1 MRRVSFPVPY
11 LIQIVSMW
19 PTGLKALRQVQIH
32 TEAESAKCLDQTK
45 ILLLFFWLQF
55 ARWSGGSE
63 DQLVVAFDS
72 AGKHACR
79 SLVSQW
85 NLARCRHDTPANATH
100 PSHSGSAAHGS
111 RYQNSRRQTV
121 TNKHVLSSPDP
132 QRRRENLAGLGNCNH
147 TPYARHISPL
157 PSLLFPVGIPDLSD
171 PPAGI
176 QTIVSRTYACST
188 HT

>member
-1 MRRVSFPVPY
+1 MLPGYYSNTKRKNRLMRRVSFPVPY

-19 PTGLKALRQVQIH
+19 PTGHRRTSSTLQVKALRQVQIH

-85 NLARCRHDTPANATH
+85 NLARCLVSAVDTTLQPMQLTRLTQAQLTC
-100 PSHSGSAAHGS
+100 SCT
-111 RYQNSRRQTV
+111 RQSLPKLT
-121 TNKHVLSSPDP
+121 TSDCNQQTRFILS
-132 QRRRENLAGLGNCNH
+132 
-147 TPYARHISPL
+147 
-157 PSLLFPVGIPDLSD
+157 
-171 PPAGI
+171 
-176 QTIVSRTYACST
+176 
-188 HT
+188 